1 METRSMN
8 PPPIVSRGLWGWALV
23 ALAAIALVGAWNAY
37 RGWMRQDNPQTII
50 NSSLQAMQEQNILVP
65 FTARYV
71 SVVTSSQSR
80 FGGTLAAKK
89 TLITPGTVRYE
100 VDLGKLRASDLDWN
114 ATTKQ
119 LEVTL
124 PKLRIA
130 GPEID
135 MQSITEYQE
144 GTVLMALT
152 DAEAQLDNANRK
164 AVRADLLK
172 QAQADTPM
180 RLARNAAR
188 TAVTQNFAMPL
199 KAAGIDAGVTVR
211 FAGE

>member
-1 METRSMN
+1 MN
-8 PPPIVSRGLWGWALV
+8 PPPIIKRNLWGWALV
-23 ALAAIALVGAWNAY
+23 ALAAIALLGAWKGYQN
-37 RGWMRQDNPQTII
+37 WMRQGDPQTII
-50 NSSLQAMQEQNILVP
+50 NSSLQAMQEQNVLVP

-71 SVVTSSQSR
+71 AVVTSSQSR
-80 FGGTLAAKK
+80 FGGALAAKK

-100 VDLGKLRASDLDWN
+100 VDLGKLRSSDLDWN

-119 LEVTL
+119 LEVTI

-135 MQSITEYQE
+135 MSSISEYQE
-144 GTVLMALT
+144 GAVLMALT
-152 DAEAQLDNANRK
+152 DAEAQLDAANRR

-172 QAQADTPM
+172 QAQGETPM

-188 TAVTQNFAMPL
+188 TALTQNFAMPL

-211 FAGE
+211 FADE